1 MRRPKPLND
10 RGTHRMLGSFI
21 ASVRQ
26 WWDRNQ
32 PEFWHR
38 LKPSYRAAL
47 VILMLAV
54 LWIGS
59 GVLTG
64 ADSDS
69 GLETAK
75 ATTNHALPR
84 VSVMTITASDRQATV
99 TLRGRTQALHS
110 VDVRAEVEGVVKAI
124 HFEKGDMVKAGQVL
138 CEIKLN
144 DRGAKLDQARALVAQ
159 TREQHDVDLQLQ
171 KEGFRSKTQV
181 AASEAQLEAALA
193 AERTQE
199 IQLANTKIRAPFDG
213 YIDNRY
219 VDVGDYMKIGD
230 KCALLIAPEPFLAV
244 GQVSERDVREL
255 HKGDPAMVTLVTG
268 ETVKG
273 KVRFVANKSDSATR
287 TFRVE
292 VQLPNPDNK
301 LRDGVSADIHI
312 PVKELPAQKISPGI
326 LVLDDKGEV
335 GVRIVKD
342 GIVHF
347 VPVQIISDN
356 PSGMWVSGLPDKV
369 TVITVG
375 QEFVTDGEHVEAV
388 PEKAGQMS

>member
-1 MRRPKPLND
+1 MF
-10 RGTHRMLGSFI
+10 GSFI
-21 ASVRQ
+21 ESVRQ
-26 WWDRNQ
+26 WWDRAQ
-32 PEFWHR
+32 PGFWRR

-47 VILMLAV
+47 VILVLAV

-64 ADSDS
+64 ADSQNGTD
-69 GLETAK
+69 TAK
-75 ATTNHALPR
+75 ATTNNALPR
-84 VSVMTITASDRQATV
+84 VSVRTLVASNRQATV

-110 VDVRAEVEGVVKAI
+110 VDVRAEIEGVVKAI
-124 HFEKGDMVKAGQVL
+124 HFEKGQMVKAGQVL

-159 TREQHDVDLQLQ
+159 TRKQHDVDLQLQ

-181 AASEAQLEAALA
+181 AASQAQLEAALA
-193 AERTQE
+193 ALRTQQ
-199 IQLANTKIRAPFDG
+199 IQLANTKIRAPFAG

-219 VDVGDYMKIGD
+219 VDVGDYMKVGD

-244 GQVSERDVREL
+244 GQVSEQNVREL
-255 HKGDPAMVTLVTG
+255 HAGDPATATLVTG

-273 KVRFVANKSDSATR
+273 KVRFVANKADDTTR

-292 VQLPNPDNK
+292 VQLPNPNNK

-312 PVKELPAQKISPGI
+312 PVRELPAQKISPGI
-326 LVLDDKGEV
+326 LVLDDNGVV
-335 GVRIVKD
+335 GVRVIEN

-347 VPVQIISDN
+347 MPVNIVSDN

-375 QEFVTDGEHVEAV
+375 QEFVKDGERVDAV
-388 PEKAGQMS
+388 PEKAGQTS